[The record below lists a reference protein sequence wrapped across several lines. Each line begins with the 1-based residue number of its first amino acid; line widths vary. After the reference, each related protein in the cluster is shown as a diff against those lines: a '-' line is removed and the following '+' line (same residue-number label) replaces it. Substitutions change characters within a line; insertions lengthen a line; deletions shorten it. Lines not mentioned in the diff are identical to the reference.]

1 MKNLVIMSAMAL
13 MAINANAE
21 KVKFES
27 SGVVADSIKAVVVI
41 VSNDRTLTQTFDLR
55 GMQKRISWQIIC

>member
-21 KVKFES
+21 KVKFEI
-27 SGVVADSIKAVVVI
+27 SGVVAD
-41 VSNDRTLTQTFDLR
+41 
-55 GMQKRISWQIIC
+55 